1 MALEQLGFEP
11 CHHMYDVVE
20 SPSQIDLRYRIAVGE
35 TPEWDKVFEGFRPS
49 VAWPSIAYWREI
61 SAAHPDAACPDAKV
75 LLTRRPVDA
84 WFKSFS
90 KTILPLLHQRD
101 KDVGRGDHPEGGD
114 DPANHP

>member
-20 SPSQIDLRYRIAVGE
+20 SPS
-35 TPEWDKVFEGFRPS
+35 
-49 VAWPSIAYWREI
+49 IAYWREI
-61 SAAHPDAACPDAKV
+61 SAAHPDAAHPDAACPDAACPDAKV